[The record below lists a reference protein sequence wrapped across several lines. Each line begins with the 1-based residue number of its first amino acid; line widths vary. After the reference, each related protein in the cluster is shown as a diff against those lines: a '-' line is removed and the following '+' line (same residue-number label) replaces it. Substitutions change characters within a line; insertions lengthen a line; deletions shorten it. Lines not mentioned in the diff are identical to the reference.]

1 MDLNLRVTPSPTT
14 IFQEVEGEAVL
25 LNLDRAEYFGLDE
38 TGTRVWE
45 LLQEHGS
52 TGAIVEQMLQEFDV
66 APQRLE
72 ADLEHL
78 LHDLLDNGLIALG
91 PAEP

>member
-52 TGAIVEQMLQEFDV
+52 TGAIVEQMLREFDV

-78 LHDLLDNGLIALG
+78 LQDLLDNGLIALG